1 MSNSRN
7 VESFEK
13 LLGICIGYGGTYK
26 PEHLNL
32 QVQNMNAMLINA
44 QHVLREVSVAKT
56 AYENASDI
64 REVSF
69 ANMDKL
75 CTRIIGALKASDA
88 LRQTVDNAKVSTRK
102 IKGETASHR
111 QPSES
116 PSDGKPKTRVARGQ
130 DYASIVSH
138 FEKLLQTLIAEPL
151 YQPNETDL
159 SVEGLTAKLD
169 MLRQHNANV
178 IEMQVRWFLARD
190 RRNALLYKESGNLF
204 KTAMIAKEYIK
215 SAFGYQSEVYQQVGK
230 LRFSKPTE

>member
-1 MSNSRN
+1 MSNSKN
-7 VESFEK
+7 VEAFEK
-13 LLGICIGYGGTYK
+13 LLGICIGYGGNYK

-44 QHVLREVSVAKT
+44 QHVLRNVSAAKT
-56 AYENASDI
+56 AYENATDI

-69 ANMDKL
+69 ADMDKL

-88 LRQTVDNAKVSTRK
+88 LPQTVDNAKVMTRK
-102 IKGETASHR
+102 IKGESAHR
-111 QPSES
+111 PKTSV
-116 PSDGKPKTRVARGQ
+116 PGDGKPKTRVARGA
-130 DYASIVSH
+130 DFASIVHH

-151 YQPNETDL
+151 YQPNESDL
-159 SVEGLTAKLD
+159 SVAGLTAKLET
-169 MLRQHNANV
+169 LRQHNANV
-178 IEMQVRWFLARD
+178 IEARVEWLIARD
-190 RRNALLYKESGNLF
+190 RRNAMLYKDAGNLY